1 MSLLKRI
8 TATTVASLLI
18 LGAEVAVAS
27 VKVGEPAPN
36 FSLPGEDGKTHAL
49 ADYKGKTVVLEWT
62 NAECPFVKKHYSQG
76 NMQSLQKTY
85 TGKDVVWLSLI
96 SSAPGKQGAV
106 DAAGAAAIVK
116 EKGAA
121 PSHVLLDSRG
131 DVGRLYEAKTTP
143 HLFIVDKTGKLAY
156 AGGIDSEPSADPA
169 DIATA
174 TPYVKNALD
183 ELLAGKP
190 VTTAVTKPYGCSI
203 KY

>member
-1 MSLLKRI
+1 MSLLKRV
-8 TATTVASLLI
+8 TATTVASLFI
-18 LGAEVAVAS
+18 LAAEVAVAS

-36 FSLPGEDGKTHAL
+36 FSLAGADGQAHAL

-62 NAECPFVKKHYSQG
+62 NAECPFVKKHYSGG

-85 TGKDVVWLSLI
+85 TGKDVVWLSII
-96 SSAPGKQGAV
+96 SSAPGKQGHV
-106 DAAGAAAIVK
+106 DATAATQIVK
-116 EKGAA
+116 DKGAA
-121 PSHVLLDSRG
+121 PSQVLLDAKG
-131 DVGRLYEAKTTP
+131 EVGRLYEAKTTP
-143 HLFIVDKTGKLAY
+143 HLFIIDKGGKLVY

-169 DIATA
+169 DIASA

-183 ELLAGKP
+183 ELLAGKT

>member
-1 MSLLKRI
+1 MQLFNRI
-8 TATTVASLLI
+8 ALTTAANVFAI
-18 LGAEVAVAS
+18 AAQAA
-27 VKVGEPAPN
+27 VKVGEAAPN
-36 FSLPGEDGKTHAL
+36 FSLAGADGKTHSL

-76 NMQSLQKTY
+76 NMQGLQKTY
-85 TGKDVVWLSLI
+85 TGKDVVWLSI
-96 SSAPGKQGAV
+96 NSSAPGKQGSLDTAS
-106 DAAGAAAIVK
+106 ATALIK

-121 PSHVLLDSRG
+121 ATQLLLDGKG

-143 HLFIVDKTGKLAY
+143 HMYIVDKSGKLAY

-183 ELLAGKP
+183 ELLAGKS

>member
-1 MSLLKRI
+1 MSLLKRV
-8 TATTVASLLI
+8 TATTVASLFI
-18 LGAEVAVAS
+18 LAAEVAVAA

-36 FSLPGEDGKTHAL
+36 FSLAGADGQTHAL

-62 NAECPFVKKHYSQG
+62 NAECPFVKKHYSGG

-85 TGKDVVWLSLI
+85 TGKDVVWLSII
-96 SSAPGKQGAV
+96 SSAPGKQGHV
-106 DAAGAAAIVK
+106 DAAAASKIVK
-116 EKGAA
+116 EKSAA
-121 PSHVLLDSRG
+121 PTQVLLDAKG
-131 DVGRLYEAKTTP
+131 EVGRLYEAKTTP
-143 HLFIVDKTGKLAY
+143 HLFIIDKSGKLAY

-183 ELLAGKP
+183 ELLAGKT
-190 VTTAVTKPYGCSI
+190 VTTSVTKPYGCSI